1 MFGIIHYKLFLLSG
15 ILLILTPGLDT
26 FYVLGKGTGQGKKAG
41 IFSALG
47 VSTGCFVHTLLAAF
61 GLSSVLQ
68 TSIVL
73 FNFIK
78 TIGALYLIFLGV
90 TSLLNK
96 DSKNHL
102 ESSNDNLSLK
112 KIFLQGIL
120 TNILNP
126 KVALFFLAFLPQFV
140 DQNSGFGPIPFML
153 LGLTHVSLGGV
164 WLVIVGLSSSFLA
177 EKFKKQS
184 KFSLILNKMVG
195 VLFISL
201 GVKLFKTK
209 ISN

>member
-1 MFGIIHYKLFLLSG
+1 MFGIINYKLFLLSA

-26 FYVLGKGTGQGKKAG
+26 FYVLGRGTGQGKKAG
-41 IFSALG
+41 VLSAIG

-61 GLSSVLQ
+61 GLSSILQ

-78 TIGALYLIFLGV
+78 TIGAIYLIFLGIN
-90 TSLLNK
+90 SIMSK
-96 DSKNHL
+96 DSENNIKN
-102 ESSNDNLSLK
+102 SNTDISLK

-140 DQNSGFGPIPFML
+140 NQNSGFGPIPFMI
-153 LGLTHVSLGGV
+153 LGLTHVTLGGL
-164 WLVIVGLSSSFLA
+164 WLVVVGLSSSFIA
-177 EKFKKQS
+177 EKFKKQN
-184 KFSLILNKMVG
+184 KFSSLLNKTVG
-195 VLFISL
+195 ILFISL
-201 GVKLFKTK
+201 GIKLFKTK